1 MFFKNKNAQEQTNK
15 ETKDKKKKSKKLIDY
30 KSISKP
36 HTTPQIM
43 KEFFQECNDDGI
55 MKIDENLY
63 SVCFEYQDISF
74 AKAKREEQ
82 ISILLKYVEF
92 LNAHSVNENI
102 QVCHTGAIVDIEE
115 YKQKFMI
122 PENES
127 NSETSEKITKELN
140 KLISGCLGSKTQE
153 ICELRLITMSTKA
166 DSFEEAKDIF
176 LEYQFKLE
184 EFLKKLNSKVRR
196 YTNTERL
203 ELLYNIFNLDTLKNK
218 IQDKDIEKYA
228 NENNLTL
235 YDVLAP
241 KEDVS
246 FKNKSYVKIGNEKY
260 IRIICV
266 EKLPKSITPQ
276 FYNDI
281 TTIENA
287 NVIVT
292 ENITPTDPSKVIEK
306 LNKKISGLK
315 TERLNKVK
323 RANRNHY
330 DYNYVRDDKLEN
342 NIENLVQLRNA
353 LTKKKQKLFEKST
366 IIGIIANSEKE
377 LKLITEKVKGLAAK
391 HIITLRTLDW
401 QQLEGLK
408 NLLPFGYNTLQFQ
421 RSLTSEAC
429 GTSVPFNTKKLNQP
443 YALWYGR
450 DLVTKK
456 IVSADRKQLT
466 NGNGVILGTSGGG
479 KSFFAKMNV
488 EQIYLRYPKDD
499 IIIIDPDS
507 EFSNIVNALGG
518 QEIFISNQTKTY
530 INPFDF
536 SIDYVAENEDPIK
549 TKIEYILAFIESI
562 IGEKGLTGA
571 EISIIDRCT
580 KNILEDYLYAN
591 GKEPD
596 FKVFY
601 EELKKCQEKEAK
613 NLVLILERYVSGGM
627 DIFAQK
633 TNIEIHNRLVSFNI
647 SKLVSS
653 MKTTGYLI
661 ILEHIMNR
669 LVENRKLGKDTWIFI
684 DEFHIL
690 LQNKLSAERIAMI
703 YKICRKYNG
712 LPTILTQNI
721 EDVLNNENGRK
732 ILANSEFAAI
742 FRQSSLDIEA
752 ICSIF
757 DISPKQREYIED
769 SPAGQ
774 GVLVFGDDKAI
785 IENNVPEDYY
795 IYKLNQTSNRQKSR
809 I

>member
-1 MFFKNKNAQEQTNK
+1 M
-15 ETKDKKKKSKKLIDY
+15 
-30 KSISKP
+30 
-36 HTTPQIM
+36 
-43 KEFFQECNDDGI
+43 
-55 MKIDENLY
+55 
-63 SVCFEYQDISF
+63 
-74 AKAKREEQ
+74 
-82 ISILLKYVEF
+82 
-92 LNAHSVNENI
+92 
-102 QVCHTGAIVDIEE
+102 
-115 YKQKFMI
+115 
-122 PENES
+122 
-127 NSETSEKITKELN
+127 
-140 KLISGCLGSKTQE
+140 
-153 ICELRLITMSTKA
+153 
-166 DSFEEAKDIF
+166 
-176 LEYQFKLE
+176 
-184 EFLKKLNSKVRR
+184 
-196 YTNTERL
+196 
-203 ELLYNIFNLDTLKNK
+203 
-218 IQDKDIEKYA
+218 
-228 NENNLTL
+228 
-235 YDVLAP
+235 
-241 KEDVS
+241 
-246 FKNKSYVKIGNEKY
+246 
-260 IRIICV
+260 CV

-292 ENITPTDPSKVIEK
+292 ENITPTDPSKVIGK

-330 DYNYVRDDKLEN
+330 DYNYVRDEKLEN
-342 NIENLVQLRNA
+342 NIDNLVQLRNA
-353 LTKKKQKLFEKST
+353 LTKKKQKLFEKNT

-757 DISPKQREYIED
+757 DISQREYIED

-795 IYKLNQTSNRQKSR
+795 IYTLNQTSNRQKSR

>member
-1 MFFKNKNAQEQTNK
+1 M
-15 ETKDKKKKSKKLIDY
+15 
-30 KSISKP
+30 
-36 HTTPQIM
+36 
-43 KEFFQECNDDGI
+43 
-55 MKIDENLY
+55 
-63 SVCFEYQDISF
+63 
-74 AKAKREEQ
+74 
-82 ISILLKYVEF
+82 
-92 LNAHSVNENI
+92 
-102 QVCHTGAIVDIEE
+102 
-115 YKQKFMI
+115 
-122 PENES
+122 
-127 NSETSEKITKELN
+127 
-140 KLISGCLGSKTQE
+140 
-153 ICELRLITMSTKA
+153 
-166 DSFEEAKDIF
+166 
-176 LEYQFKLE
+176 
-184 EFLKKLNSKVRR
+184 
-196 YTNTERL
+196 
-203 ELLYNIFNLDTLKNK
+203 
-218 IQDKDIEKYA
+218 
-228 NENNLTL
+228 
-235 YDVLAP
+235 
-241 KEDVS
+241 
-246 FKNKSYVKIGNEKY
+246 
-260 IRIICV
+260 
-266 EKLPKSITPQ
+266 
-276 FYNDI
+276 
-281 TTIENA
+281 
-287 NVIVT
+287 
-292 ENITPTDPSKVIEK
+292 
-306 LNKKISGLK
+306 
-315 TERLNKVK
+315 
-323 RANRNHY
+323 
-330 DYNYVRDDKLEN
+330 
-342 NIENLVQLRNA
+342 
-353 LTKKKQKLFEKST
+353 
-366 IIGIIANSEKE
+366 
-377 LKLITEKVKGLAAK
+377 KGLAAK